1 MGVRYRNE
9 DSNRECDILDIGG
22 YVMKIPFITFQIIL
36 FLSLEGTSASP
47 KNIPIVVLFAP
58 LFLLQGARVL
68 FITYISLANS
78 IFWIYTSV
86 GGPYGRSFARSLAS
100 VFLRFFQHGRRFVEK
115 SVLWIYS
122 VGVSCGRY
130 FATSTARIFRGF
142 FQHGVRLLG
151 CWSVDEGS
159 QEEQARLYTEEA
171 TE

>member
-100 VFLRFFQHGRRFVEK
+100 VFLRFFQHGRR
-115 SVLWIYS
+115 
-122 VGVSCGRY
+122 Y